1 VPVCRQRPLKLRRER
16 MRVTQPQAYSAPFD
30 AVAVRYDETFTAS
43 RIGQA
48 QRAPVWTEL
57 ARTFRSGERVL
68 EIGCGTGIDA
78 CFLAERGVRVV
89 ACDSS
94 SQMIA
99 VTTRRI
105 QGNGQQERVQPVLLR
120 AENIATLPADELF
133 DGAFSN
139 FGALNCL
146 EDVRQLARDLARLLK
161 PGATA
166 LLCWMGPR
174 CLWEMIWYLA
184 RGNGDKAF
192 RRLHRDGVTARLG
205 DGAFV
210 RVHYPSVRS
219 LAHTFAPEFR
229 LQSFQGIGVSVP
241 PSYVEQWA
249 ERHPRWLQLCE
260 RADSSLGRCP
270 GIRALADHVLLRFQR
285 AGTTLANS

>member
-1 VPVCRQRPLKLRRER
+1 MSATRQQ
-16 MRVTQPQAYSAPFD
+16 VYSAPFD
-30 AVAVRYDETFTAS
+30 AVADRYDQSFTAS

-48 QRAPVWTEL
+48 QRASVWKEL
-57 ARTFRSGERVL
+57 GKTFRSGDRVL
-68 EIGCGTGIDA
+68 EIGCGTGVDA

-105 QGNGQQERVQPVLLR
+105 QESGQQKLVQPLLLS
-120 AENIATLPADELF
+120 AEDIATLPVDELF

-139 FGALNCL
+139 FGALNCVQDL
-146 EDVRQLARDLARLLK
+146 RSLVRDLAALLK

-166 LLCWMGPR
+166 LLCWMGP
-174 CLWEMIWYLA
+174 CCAWEMIWYLA
-184 RGNGDKAF
+184 QGNRNKAF
-192 RRLHRDGVTARLG
+192 RRLNREGVTARIA
-205 DGAFV
+205 DGALV
-210 RVHYPSVRS
+210 QVHYPPVKF
-219 LAHTFAPEFR
+219 LARTFASEFQ

-241 PSYVEQWA
+241 PSYLEHWA
-249 ERHPRWLQLCE
+249 QRHPRLLQLCE
-260 RADSSLGRCP
+260 RADSGLGRAP

-285 AGTTLANS
+285 APATLSSH

>member
-1 VPVCRQRPLKLRRER
+1 
-16 MRVTQPQAYSAPFD
+16 MSATQQQVYPAPFD
-30 AVAVRYDETFTAS
+30 AVADRYDESFTGS

-48 QRAPVWTEL
+48 QRASVWKEL
-57 ARTFRSGERVL
+57 GKTFRSGDRVL

-105 QGNGQQERVQPVLLR
+105 RENGQQKLVQPLLLR
-120 AENIATLPADELF
+120 AEDISTLPANESF

-139 FGALNCL
+139 FGALNCVQDL
-146 EDVRQLARDLARLLK
+146 PSLVRDLASHLK

-166 LLCWMGPR
+166 LLCWIGP
-174 CLWEMIWYLA
+174 CCAWEMIWYLA
-184 RGNGDKAF
+184 QGNRNKAF
-192 RRLHRDGVTARLG
+192 RRLNHDGVTARIA
-205 DGAFV
+205 DGAYV
-210 RVHYPSVRS
+210 HVHYPSVKL

-229 LQSFQGIGVSVP
+229 LQSFKGVGVSVP
-241 PSYVEQWA
+241 PSYIEHWA
-249 ERHPRWLQLCE
+249 QRHPRLLQLCE
-260 RADSSLGRCP
+260 RADSGLGRAP
-270 GIRALADHVLLRFQR
+270 GIRALADHMLLRFQR
-285 AGTTLANS
+285 SVTTSSNH